1 MQGQEERKIK
11 KAMQKSEKN
20 ILAKVRRSKEK
31 RIFRGFNLFFLAFFF
46 FSFPP
51 NRARKSKK

>member
-1 MQGQEERKIK
+1 MQGQEEKKIK

-31 RIFRGFNLFFLAFFF
+31 RVFRGFNLFFGFFVLF
-46 FSFPP
+46 FSPKL
-51 NRARKSKK
+51 RM